1 MESQKHKRIAG
12 QLADKLKTEYNPGK
26 GVDIKTR
33 DAAIE
38 VEVSKETLNHGIS
51 QLKRSRKPRKYLAV
65 PEELTNEA
73 IKKTRNTG
81 IGVMNQSGKIVKRS
95 RKKSK

>member
-1 MESQKHKRIAG
+1 MESKKHQRLAK
-12 QLADKLKTEYNPGK
+12 QLASKLKTEYNSAK

-38 VEVSKETLNHGIS
+38 VEVSKETLDHGIR
-51 QLKRSRKPRKYLAV
+51 QLLRSRKVKKYLAV
-65 PEELTNEA
+65 PQGLKNEA
-73 IKKTRNTG
+73 IKKTQGTG
-81 IGVMNQSGKIVKRS
+81 IGVMDPSGKIIKRS